1 MRLVMVTFIAPG
13 QPPEAEPMTVEL
25 DGDALALTLD
35 DGGRLELSWPELRQ
49 AVEGEQAPVGRAA

>member
-1 MRLVMVTFIAPG
+1 MVTFVAPG

-35 DGGRLELSWPELRQ
+35 DGGRLELSWPELQQ
-49 AVEGEQAPVGRAA
+49 AVEGERAPGERQAA